1 MVTGF
6 CTCVCVG
13 NILGVQVAQALERA
27 LDNQWQWLFVILAI
41 LFALI
46 ALFQAVFL
54 VPVPEKVGIVI
65 EETVIEEYLEDHLD
79 RVLTN
84 DPTESVDGG

>member
-1 MVTGF
+1 M
-6 CTCVCVG
+6 
-13 NILGVQVAQALERA
+13 
-27 LDNQWQWLFVILAI
+27 
-41 LFALI
+41 
-46 ALFQAVFL
+46 

-65 EETVIEEYLEDHLD
+65 EETVIEEYLDEHLD

>member
-1 MVTGF
+1 M
-6 CTCVCVG
+6 
-13 NILGVQVAQALERA
+13 
-27 LDNQWQWLFVILAI
+27 AI
-41 LFALI
+41 LFTLI
-46 ALFQAVFL
+46 AIFQALFL

-84 DPTESVDGG
+84 DPTESADGGK